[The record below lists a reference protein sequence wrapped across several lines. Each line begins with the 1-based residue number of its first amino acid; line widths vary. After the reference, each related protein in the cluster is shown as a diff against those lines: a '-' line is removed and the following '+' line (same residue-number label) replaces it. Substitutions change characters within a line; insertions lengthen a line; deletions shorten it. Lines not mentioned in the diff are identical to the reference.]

1 MKNNKR
7 KTLGLKYVAF
17 ALLAT
22 TYFQCSKDY
31 TIEEN
36 TEQTEL
42 TSSGQDN
49 VKLLTLNV
57 GFGANREYNCDEEI
71 NPTIDKIRFGDF
83 DGDDKIDVFSVDD
96 CQWRYSSGG
105 DSNWINLNSTSD
117 HLDELRFGDFDGD
130 GKTDVFSKNGSQWR
144 YSCSGSSLWT
154 NLNSST
160 DALSQLR
167 FGYFDG
173 DDKTDVFS
181 YNNGDWRFSSGGSGA
196 WENLNTSTDP
206 LSELRFGDFN
216 GDGKTDVFSY
226 NNGDWRYSSGGEGP
240 WVDMSSPSV
249 SPALDNLRFGDFNGD
264 DTTDVFSIDNDQW
277 RYYNAQ
283 DSSWVNLNSSTKP
296 LSELRF
302 EDFDGDGTTDVFSIS
317 SEKEWRYSDGGN
329 GPWEYLS
336 SPYCRS
342 CVKPLFLKEHSVKK
356 IADFIYDEFNF
367 QDLDGI
373 ICLQEVDTNYKYDG
387 KDVLGHIKDKLGNE
401 WYSEF
406 FSPENSSYG
415 IAIIS
420 NISNTKKQLW
430 NLPQEGNSEKRGAI
444 ALKFQHE
451 NNQAWVVNTHL
462 GLTALEREH
471 QIDTI
476 VAKYQTFTTNV
487 PVTIVGDF
495 NVADTYRIGSNFRP
509 NGDEISHYNNTIGDL
524 TKAGLSKLEYESSET
539 HPMTFHSWNSFSK
552 SKILD
557 YIFWRDPNNNKPE
570 VSNLS
575 PGPFDADESKCLCP
589 GTNPAN
595 RYLTDHN
602 GVVLD
607 YNIFGL

>member
-7 KTLGLKYVAF
+7 KTLVLKYVAF

-130 GKTDVFSKNGSQWR
+130 GKTDVFSVNNNQWR

-154 NLNSST
+154 NLFSST

-167 FGYFDG
+167 F
-173 DDKTDVFS
+173 
-181 YNNGDWRFSSGGSGA
+181 
-196 WENLNTSTDP
+196 E
-206 LSELRFGDFN
+206 DFN

-226 NNGDWRYSSGGEGP
+226 NNGDWRYSSGGKDAWEDLNTSTKP
-240 WVDMSSPSV
+240 
-249 SPALDNLRFGDFNGD
+249 LDELRFGDFNGD
-264 DTTDVFSIDNDQW
+264 SITDVFSIDDNNNW
-277 RYYNAQ
+277 RF
-283 DSSWVNLNSSTKP
+283 SSGGEDPWEGLTSSTAP

-302 EDFDGDGTTDVFSIS
+302 GDFNEDGTTDVFSYNNGDWQYFNSKDSLWVDLNSSSMPLDSLRFKDFNGDGTTDVFSIS
-317 SEKEWRYSDGGN
+317 SEKEWRYSSGGSEA
-329 GPWEYLS
+329 WKYLS

-342 CVKPLFLKEHSVKK
+342 CVKPLFLKEDSVEK
-356 IADFIYDEFNF
+356 IANFLYQEFNG
-367 QDLDGI
+367 QDGI
-373 ICLQEVDTNYKYDG
+373 ICLQEVNTNVNG
-387 KDVLGHIKDKLGNE
+387 SNVLESIKNKLGSG
-401 WYSEF
+401 WYSKF
-406 FSPENSSYG
+406 FSPQGNNNG
-415 IAIIS
+415 IATLS
-420 NISNTKKQLW
+420 NIDSTKTQKW
-430 NLPQEGNSEKRGAI
+430 NLFQSDTIENRGGL
-444 ALKFQHE
+444 ALKFKFQDR
-451 NNQAWVVNTHL
+451 QAWVVNTHL
-462 GLTALEREH
+462 GLTSPERESEVDE
-471 QIDTI
+471 II
-476 VAKYQTFTTNV
+476 ARYQTLDSTI
-487 PVTIVGDF
+487 PVVIVGDF
-495 NVADTYRIGSNFRP
+495 NIADTYRIGSNFRP
-509 NGDEISHYNNTIGDL
+509 NGDEISHYDNTIGDL
-524 TKAGLSKLEYESSET
+524 TSAGLSKLEYKSSES
-539 HPMTFHSWNSFSK
+539 HPMTFHSWNSFAK

-557 YIFWRDPNNNKPE
+557 YIFWRDPSSNKPE

-575 PGPFDADESKCLCP
+575 PGPFNADKSTCLCP